1 MAFDLYFAGSQHKDI
16 DVHIKKNR
24 CCRLFSQLNER
35 KAVLDYAA
43 ETERGKLFIDSGAFS
58 VAHAGKT
65 VDIDEYIA
73 FINEHPE
80 IEVWAQ
86 LDVIP
91 YPVLDTETAY
101 ECSEASWKNYLYM
114 MERITV
120 DKDKLLPIYHFGE
133 PISHLERILN
143 TKVDGKVPD
152 YIGVG
157 GRHGVSTAQHVAYF
171 DNLFKIVKRSDNPN
185 VKIHAFGMTVLS
197 LLEQFPFYSADSTTW
212 LMIGANGGIMDKK
225 YNVVNIS
232 ERQKNNKDNF
242 VNYPEE
248 AKRYLYKQFEHF
260 GYTYEQLATDYRER
274 MKYNIDYLLEWA
286 HNYQYKPKHLGLCK
300 LF

>member
-16 DVHIKKNR
+16 DVHIKKNK

-35 KAVLDYAA
+35 KAVLEYAA

-65 VDIDEYIA
+65 VDIDEYIS
-73 FINEHPE
+73 FINSHPE

-91 YPVLDTETAY
+91 YPVLNSETA
-101 ECSEASWKNYLYM
+101 EMCANASWKNYLYM
-114 MERITV
+114 MERLTI
-120 DKDKLLPIYHFGE
+120 DKDKLLPVYHFGE
-133 PISHLERILN
+133 PVSHLKRILN
-143 TKVDGKVPD
+143 TPVDGKLPD
-152 YIGVG
+152 YIGIG
-157 GRHGVSTAQHVAYF
+157 GRHGVSTEQHVLYF
-171 DNLFKIVKRSDNPN
+171 DNLFKIVKASDNPN

-212 LMIGANGGIMDKK
+212 LMVGANGGIMDNK
-225 YNVVNIS
+225 YGIVNIS
-232 ERQKNNKDNF
+232 ERQSNKKDNF
-242 VNYPEE
+242 ANFPKTAQDELL
-248 AKRYLYKQFEHF
+248 ARFSKF
-260 GYTYEQLATDYRER
+260 GYTYEQLSSDYRER
-274 MKYNIDYLLEWA
+274 MKYNIDYLLDWA
-286 HNYQYKPKHLGLCK
+286 KNYKYKPTKTGLNR